1 MHSSGLSLG
10 HISCDTCSVDAS
22 FRCNLSLSQTM
33 HAFFSAGA
41 ASSAADGLPF
51 VPLPGVS
58 TCLQPPPY
66 RPRCE
71 QHPLHAPLYSPAT
84 GTLSS
89 SPYHRHKH
97 PCCITPSCSR
107 YTTTSASA
115 AVVSHLVPPEM
126 CAAWTTTR
134 GGLVFGSS
142 CCHLEIEGGVDDA
155 AAVDIVTY
163 RCLARTS

>member
-22 FRCNLSLSQTM
+22 FRCNVSLSQTM

-66 RPRCE
+66 RPRCQ
-71 QHPLHAPLYSPAT
+71 QHPMHAPLHSPAT
-84 GTLSS
+84 GTHSS

-97 PCCITPSCSR
+97 PCCITLLMQPLHHNQR
-107 YTTTSASA
+107 
-115 AVVSHLVPPEM
+115 VGDRQPP
-126 CAAWTTTR
+126 CAPR
-134 GGLVFGSS
+134 NVR
-142 CCHLEIEGGVDDA
+142 GVDHDQGGPR
-155 AAVDIVTY
+155 VRQLVLPLGD
-163 RCLARTS
+163 